1 MNVCFSASRRKIGKL
16 HHSDTLS
23 DLSRIECK
31 VRRSEATIPLKKQD
45 QDRKGMGPLILQPD
59 DHTYLGR
66 SILSFLVR
74 RARKYNGLMY
84 PSIFL
89 DRDGVLIENR
99 SDYVRDW
106 SQVKI
111 IPEAVRALSLAPIKK
126 YKVVIVTNQSAVG
139 RGLILL
145 KTAEEI
151 NQRLFNLI
159 RDEGGQIDG
168 VYMCP
173 HKPEDGCSCR
183 KPLPGLLLQ
192 AAKDLSLDLKR
203 SWMIG
208 DAWSDVQAGEAA
220 GLRGTI
226 LLRTGRGTEQLLQ
239 ARLEKVTDNL
249 VFDNL
254 PLAFEAILSIDNDS
268 AIGSPS

>member
-1 MNVCFSASRRKIGKL
+1 
-16 HHSDTLS
+16 
-23 DLSRIECK
+23 
-31 VRRSEATIPLKKQD
+31 
-45 QDRKGMGPLILQPD
+45 
-59 DHTYLGR
+59 
-66 SILSFLVR
+66 
-74 RARKYNGLMY
+74 MY
-84 PSIFL
+84 PAIFL

-111 IPEAVRALSLAPIKK
+111 IPEAIRALSLAPIKK
-126 YKVVIVTNQSAVG
+126 YKVVIVTNQSIVG

-145 KTAEEI
+145 QTAQEI
-151 NQRLFNLI
+151 NQRLIDLI
-159 RDEGGQIDG
+159 RDHGGQIDA

-192 AAKDLSLDLKR
+192 AAKDLSLDLQR

-220 GLRGTI
+220 GIRGTI
-226 LLRTGRGTEQLLQ
+226 LLKTGRGTEQLLQ
-239 ARLEKVTDNL
+239 TCPGEITGHVI
-249 VFDNL
+249 FDNL
-254 PLAFEAILSIDNDS
+254 PLAFDAIFSMGNTEALQ
-268 AIGSPS
+268 A

>member
-1 MNVCFSASRRKIGKL
+1 
-16 HHSDTLS
+16 
-23 DLSRIECK
+23 
-31 VRRSEATIPLKKQD
+31 
-45 QDRKGMGPLILQPD
+45 
-59 DHTYLGR
+59 
-66 SILSFLVR
+66 
-74 RARKYNGLMY
+74 MY

-111 IPEAVRALSLAPIKK
+111 IPEAIRALSLAPIKK
-126 YKVVIVTNQSAVG
+126 YKVVIVTNQSVVG
-139 RGLILL
+139 RGLVLL
-145 KTAEEI
+145 KTAQEI
-151 NQRLFNLI
+151 NQRLINLI
-159 RDEGGQIDG
+159 RGQGGQIDG

-173 HKPEDGCSCR
+173 HKPDDGCTCR

-192 AAKDLSLDLKR
+192 AAQDLSLDLQR

-208 DAWSDVQAGEAA
+208 DAWSDVRAGEAA

-226 LLRTGRGTEQLLQ
+226 LLKTGRGTEQLLQ

-254 PLAFEAILSIDNDS
+254 PLALETIFSIDNNP
-268 AIGSPS
+268 AIASQS